1 MTARIALILGVAAL
15 AVVGVVA
22 LLGGGGEGTPVPVE
36 PDFVPAGVGGGGSG
50 KPFKDPFS
58 YTVDRRAEFEARAA
72 AGNAH
77 VLYAFSPGG
86 AEATAARV
94 ARLRPAIA
102 KAAQAADVSP
112 SMLEALVFLESAG
125 RPDALTAFGTE
136 GAAGLTQIV
145 AETATNLLGMKV
157 DVARSRKLTKRIA
170 ETQRQAVA
178 DRLGRE
184 RRAVDERF
192 DPLKALA
199 ATGRYLK
206 LAEDRFHSE
215 ELAFVSYHM
224 GIGNLESVLSAYAGG
239 DIPEEPLRYAQV
251 YFDSSP
257 VSHPDAYRKLYAL
270 GDDSSN
276 YLWKVRAARDIMR
289 LYRSDPAELAKAAA
303 AQTAK
308 NSAEEVLHPAAT
320 TPAYATPQQL
330 KAAYDAGD
338 ITALPVD
345 VTVTGLRIDPKMGE
359 LARKVGAKPSLY
371 RGLRPEALAMAIYIG
386 AQVRAASGDASSAL
400 TVTSSVRDQRYQ
412 RELVKT
418 NSQATRNFSLH
429 TTGWTFDVLR
439 RYRSPKQALAFQA
452 VLDRLRSLNLIAWVR
467 EPAAIHI
474 TVAADAVA
482 LKGLLD
488 RVR

>member
-1 MTARIALILGVAAL
+1 MIARVAVILGVAAL
-15 AVVGVVA
+15 AVVGVIA
-22 LLGGGGEGTPVPVE
+22 LLGGKKESTPVPLE
-36 PDFVPAGVGGGGSG
+36 PDVVPIVSG

-58 YTVDRRAEFEARAA
+58 YTVKRRAEFEARAA

-77 VLYAFSPGG
+77 VLYALSPGG
-86 AEATAARV
+86 AVATATRV

-102 KAAQAADVSP
+102 SAAKAADVSP

-125 RPDALTAFGTE
+125 RPDALTANGTE

-145 AETATNLLGMKV
+145 AQTATGLLGMHV
-157 DVARSRKLTKRIA
+157 DVARSRTLTRRIA
-170 ETQRQAVA
+170 RAQRQSVA
-178 DRLGRE
+178 DRLARE
-184 RRAVDERF
+184 RRAVDDRY

-199 ATGRYLK
+199 GTGRYLK
-206 LAEDRFHSE
+206 LAEDRLGSE

-224 GIGNLESVLSAYAGG
+224 GIGNLEGVLSAYAGG
-239 DIPEEPLRYAQV
+239 DIPKQPLRYAQV

-257 VSHPDAYRKLYAL
+257 VSHPAAYRKLYAL

-276 YLWKVRAARDIMR
+276 YLWKLRAAREIMR
-289 LYRSDPAELAKAAA
+289 LYRTDPEKLAATAA

-345 VTVTGLRIDPKMGE
+345 TRVTGLRIDPKMGV
-359 LARKVGAKPSLY
+359 LAGKVGAKPSLY
-371 RGLRPEALAMAIYIG
+371 RGLRPEALAMALYIG
-386 AQVRAASGDASSAL
+386 AQVRAASGDTRSAL
-400 TVTSSVRDQRYQ
+400 TITSTVRDQRYQ
-412 RELVKT
+412 AQLIKT
-418 NSQATRNFSLH
+418 NIQATRNFSLH

-439 RYRSPKQALAFQA
+439 RYKTPKQALAFQA
-452 VLDRLRSLNLIAWVR
+452 VLDRLTSLNLIAWVR

-474 TVAADAVA
+474 TVSSDAVA
-482 LKGLLD
+482 LKGLLS